1 MKKNKFKENL
11 VSVIIINWNGKNLLK
26 VCLSSLKNQN
36 YKNIEI
42 ILVDNAS
49 VDGSVEWVTKYF
61 AQIKIIINKKNLG
74 FAEANNIG
82 FRQARGEYI
91 LFLNNDTKVTSNFIT
106 EILNVLKR
114 KNIGGVQSKILFM
127 DDPKRLDGVGSY
139 LTYTGF
145 LYHQGI
151 YAINTSK
158 YDKEIEIF
166 SAKGACMCFKKSVLD
181 KILVD
186 GDIFDKRYFAY
197 FEETD
202 LCLRVWLLGYKIVF
216 VPNSIIYH
224 KYGATSQK
232 LKKPFIEYHS
242 YKNRICTYIKNLEM
256 LSIAKILLPHLMIC
270 QVLAIIFILK
280 KRWDIFLSI
289 ERALWWNLVNLRK
302 TLKYRNII
310 QRKIR
315 YVKDGIIF
323 PVVLRNVGLSYYF
336 GHLKGW
342 NTTQIDV

>member
-1 MKKNKFKENL
+1 MVKNKLKDL
-11 VSVIIINWNGKNLLK
+11 VSIIIVNWNGKDLLRI
-26 VCLSSLKNQN
+26 CLTSLKKQN

-49 VDGSVEWVTKYF
+49 IDGSVEWVTKYF
-61 AQIKIIINKKNLG
+61 SQIKIIINKKNLG

-82 FRQARGEYI
+82 FKEARGEYV
-91 LFLNNDTKVTSNFIT
+91 LFLNNDTRVTNNFIV
-106 EILNVLKR
+106 EMLKVLKR

-186 GDIFDKRYFAY
+186 GDIFDRRYFAY

-202 LCLRVWLLGYKIVF
+202 LCFRIWLLGYKIIY
-216 VPNSIIYH
+216 VPSSIIYH

-232 LKKPFIEYHS
+232 LKKPFIEYNS
-242 YKNRICTYIKNLEM
+242 YKNRICTYIKNLET
-256 LSIAKILLPHLMIC
+256 LSLIKILFPHLVIC
-270 QVLAIIFILK
+270 KILALIFIFKGRL
-280 KRWDIFLSI
+280 DISLSI
-289 ERALWWNLVNLRK
+289 EKAIWWNLINLRR
-302 TLKYRNII
+302 TLIYRNII
-310 QRKIR
+310 QGKIR
-315 YVKDGIIF
+315 QVKDGIIF
-323 PVVLRNVGLSYYF
+323 PIVLRNVGFSYYF
-336 GHLKGW
+336 NHLKGW